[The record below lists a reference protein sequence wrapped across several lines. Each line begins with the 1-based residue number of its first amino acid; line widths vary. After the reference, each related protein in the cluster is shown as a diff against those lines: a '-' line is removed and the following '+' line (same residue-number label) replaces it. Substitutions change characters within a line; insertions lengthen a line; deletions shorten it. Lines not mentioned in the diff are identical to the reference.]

1 MTKQILK
8 NDWAPLLQAEFNK
21 DYYIQL
27 RQFLM
32 EEYKTKTIYPSMYD
46 IFNALHYTPYE
57 NVKVVILGQ
66 DPYHGP
72 NQAHGL
78 SFSVQRGV
86 KKPPSLVNIFK
97 ELAAD
102 LNVPTPTHG
111 NLESWAKQGV
121 LLLNNVLTVQRGQA
135 HSHRKKGWE
144 QFTDKVITTLNEKDH
159 PIVYLLW
166 GRAAQQKEILIDKTK
181 HYILRAAHPSPLS
194 AYNGFFGCR
203 HFSEANDILQQHGLE
218 PIDWRILD

>member
-66 DPYHGP
+66 DPYHVP
-72 NQAHGL
+72 KQTRRLICFQQA
-78 SFSVQRGV
+78 VI
-86 KKPPSLVNIFK
+86 KIPPSFFNILK
-97 ELAAD
+97 DIDAD
-102 LNVPTPTHG
+102 LNVPTP
-111 NLESWAKQGV
+111 
-121 LLLNNVLTVQRGQA
+121 
-135 HSHRKKGWE
+135 
-144 QFTDKVITTLNEKDH
+144 
-159 PIVYLLW
+159 
-166 GRAAQQKEILIDKTK
+166 
-181 HYILRAAHPSPLS
+181 
-194 AYNGFFGCR
+194 
-203 HFSEANDILQQHGLE
+203 
-218 PIDWRILD
+218 